1 MATETLNEI
10 TTAVMVGGAS
20 IPMRAPIPV
29 LAKAP
34 IMIPMIPP
42 MELVTSASMT
52 NCNMITLFF
61 APRAFLIPISLV
73 LSVTDTSMMFMTPTP
88 ATKREIPAIPPSI
101 MLIMAIC
108 SFKESRRELIAVTV

>member
-1 MATETLNEI
+1 
-10 TTAVMVGGAS
+10 
-20 IPMRAPIPV
+20 
-29 LAKAP
+29 
-34 IMIPMIPP
+34 MIPP

-61 APRAFLIPISLV
+61 APRAFLMPTSLV

-88 ATKREIPAIPPSI
+88 ATKREIPAIPPNI

-108 SFKESRRELIAVTV
+108 SFRESRRELIAVTV